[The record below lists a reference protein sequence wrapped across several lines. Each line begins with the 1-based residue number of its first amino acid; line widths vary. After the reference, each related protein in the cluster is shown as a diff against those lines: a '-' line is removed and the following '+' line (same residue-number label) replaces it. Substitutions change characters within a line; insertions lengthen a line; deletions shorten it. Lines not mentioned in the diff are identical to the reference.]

1 MASKSADIQLKQ
13 IALAIRNVASAAAPR
28 KTGNLRNELRRYNTP
43 ERMIKTKP
51 GGEKSITFS
60 VAPPGAVYGKYW
72 NFPYGDGDGPTATI
86 KKRYPQH
93 FDYGDKALKDPAV
106 RKAIEDWKAAWMKEV
121 VEDLRETI
129 RYELGTFTR
138 K

>member
-51 GGEKSITFS
+51 GGEKSISFS

-72 NFPYGDGDGPTATI
+72 NFPYGDGNGPTATI

-106 RKAIEDWKAAWMKEV
+106 RKAIEDWKAAWKKEV
-121 VEDLRETI
+121 IEDLRETI
-129 RYELGTFTR
+129 RYELGTTKR
-138 K
+138 

>member
-1 MASKSADIQLKQ
+1 MAIKESIQLKQ
-13 IALAIRNVASAAAPR
+13 IALSIRNAASALAPR
-28 KTGNLRNELRRYNTP
+28 KTGRLRNELRRYNTP
-43 ERMIKTKP
+43 ERMIKTLPNGNVK
-51 GGEKSITFS
+51 IDFF

-72 NFPYGDGDGPTATI
+72 NSPYGNGNGTTATI

-106 RKAIEDWKAAWMKEV
+106 RRAIEDWKAAWIKEV